1 MGSGDDS
8 PAGVLV
14 TSRSG
19 LVAIRN
25 RVSGN
30 MYRFV
35 IVVLLVFFSL
45 LALSSGCA
53 ETQYGTIDV
62 SYYKGQWTGDTI
74 PEILEAGKTYPI
86 TITFRNSGMV
96 SWDWGVEKFGLLYQ
110 GLQSS
115 IEVEPLFSRLDRG
128 IEIKPGEEITF
139 PLTLTPPDK
148 PGEYT
153 LSFSMATLKGESYN
167 TFPETFSRTL
177 RVFPVAGISSGS
189 VGSIIISSI
198 PTGSEVL
205 IGGDV
210 RGKTPL
216 TIPDLVPATY
226 DVAVAAAD
234 YKTKMTQVTVEAGS
248 VSSLRVDLT
257 TSNVT
262 RVVTEKDERYTLL
275 GFLKANLPLAILT
288 VAVLFF
294 GIQILMMDTTRIPE
308 NHTLRR
314 YMRPFT
320 VVPVSFDGRHRDGQ
334 SSQKGGTG
342 NSQGAVEG
350 AGAGGQQKRQA
361 ATTRTAGR
369 TSGKGGE
376 VSDKKADY
384 SAGQPSKPGTD
395 GADEKKL
402 LVPDV
407 DQEYKDP
414 ANPFGF
420 PDRLKDRYEPL
431 GVAGDDAYARIFK
444 VRKKDNG
451 SIRALKV
458 SHMKNAGSEILQKE
472 SSVWGNLRHPNV
484 VRLYK
489 AEFDDEISYLDLEF
503 LDGIR
508 YRGGKITSLSAL
520 PKPLREKYALSVI
533 RDIAEALKYTHSL
546 GIRHYHLQSG
556 DVLLTPRMKAKI
568 SGYSRGKN
576 ELGFSVPESDTRKA
590 TAVYIAPEQKDEVR
604 YGNPGRKTDIYQL
617 GVIFYELL
625 TGYLPYSSSVAEKAG
640 VPWTSSDEP
649 VYVPPSA
656 VRSDLAAYDPILYR
670 MLSFTKKDRYPTV
683 GDFLADLDALGTGTT
698 TDT

>member
-1 MGSGDDS
+1 MGSWDGS
-8 PAGVLV
+8 PAGIIMA
-14 TSRSG
+14 SRSG
-19 LVAIRN
+19 PLTTLQGFDRRICSFSV
-25 RVSGN
+25 V
-30 MYRFV
+30 F
-35 IVVLLVFFSL
+35 IVFFFSL
-45 LALSSGCA
+45 QVFPSVCA
-53 ETQYGTIDV
+53 DTQYGTIDV
-62 SYYKGQWTGDTI
+62 SYYKGQWANDTI
-74 PEILEAGKTYPI
+74 PEMLEAGKTYPI

-115 IEVEPLFSRLDRG
+115 IQVDPVFSRLDRG

-177 RVFPVAGISSGS
+177 RVIPVAGISSGS
-189 VGSIIISSI
+189 VGSISISSI

-226 DVAVAAAD
+226 DVGVAAPD
-234 YKTKMTQVTVEAGS
+234 YKMKMTQVTVEAGS

-262 RVVTEKDERYTLL
+262 RVVIEKDERYTLL
-275 GFLKANLPLAILT
+275 GFLKANLPLVILT
-288 VAVLFF
+288 IAVLFF

-320 VVPVSFDGRHRDGQ
+320 IVPVSFEGRHQDGR
-334 SSQKGGTG
+334 SAEKGGAG
-342 NSQGAVEG
+342 NAQGVAEG
-350 AGAGGQQKRQA
+350 AGTGGQEKRQT
-361 ATTRTAGR
+361 ATTRTAGK
-369 TSGKGGE
+369 TGGKGGE
-376 VSDKKADY
+376 VTDKKADY
-384 SAGQPSKPGTD
+384 SGGKTSQT
-395 GADEKKL
+395 GADGDEEKKL
-402 LVPDV
+402 VVPDV
-407 DQEYKDP
+407 DQEYHDP

-458 SHMKNAGSEILQKE
+458 SHVKNAGSEILQKE

-489 AEFDDEISYLDLEF
+489 AEFDDEVSYLDLEF

-508 YRGGKITSLSAL
+508 YRGGKITSLSGL

-556 DVLLTPRMKAKI
+556 DVLLTPRMRAKI

-576 ELGFSVPESDTRKA
+576 EMGFSVPESDTREA

-640 VPWTSSDEP
+640 IPWTNSDEP

-656 VRSDLAAYDPILYR
+656 LRSDLAAYDQILHR
-670 MLSFTKKDRYPTV
+670 MLSYNKKDRYPTV
-683 GDFLADLDALGTGTT
+683 GDFLADLDALGRDSVTPA
-698 TDT
+698 